1 MKGYNIDF
9 AAGCI
14 TVTKSFNAAAGKIG
28 SNAFKTMMTLRELDL
43 PIRVISNPRKQSP
56 HLSYRQMLKH
66 IECMADAE
74 AYKEEF
80 EAVRKV
86 SLGEKNSYQYVLRWY
101 EERFPTHN
109 AVPEFDEN
117 YKLINTPNNYA
128 A

>member
-9 AAGCI
+9 AANCI
-14 TVTKSFNAAAGKIG
+14 TVTKSFNTAAGKIG

-80 EAVRKV
+80 EAVRKA
-86 SLGEKNSYQYVLRWY
+86 SLGEKNPYQYVLRWY
-101 EERFPTHN
+101 EERFPSTMRCRN
-109 AVPEFDEN
+109 
-117 YKLINTPNNYA
+117 LTRTTS
-128 A
+128 